1 MRVPSQRRQR
11 VRLRRAAWRGEQ
23 RFRHR
28 HRDGLAASPAS
39 APSRCEEEGACAAD
53 GECAWAAGEQG
64 GEAAAAK
71 AASTNRRA
79 PCAVRRGIG
88 ASAVVGGELEPK
100 PEPRSP
106 LAPIPYPAPNLA
118 CALQASGTAPRR
130 RRVGR
135 RSTRA
140 PRSARARAKRGAC
153 VCSPYP
159 QPQPLQAH
167 CSDGRMGMC
176 ASE

>member
-11 VRLRRAAWRGEQ
+11 ARLRRAAWRGEQ

-118 CALQASGTAPRR
+118 CALQASGGLGAWAVGALGRPALLARERSGARVCAPP
-130 RRVGR
+130 
-135 RSTRA
+135 TLN
-140 PRSARARAKRGAC
+140 P
-153 VCSPYP
+153 SPYRLIAP
-159 QPQPLQAH
+159 MAGWAVQ
-167 CSDGRMGMC
+167 CMN
-176 ASE
+176 E